1 MIEFTKVEGKDYG
14 NIRVF
19 ALSTCVWCKKT
30 RKYLEDH
37 NVAYSYVHVDKLSD
51 EDAELCLQEQLK
63 YAPEESY
70 PLIAIGENE
79 CIVGYDKSKLSNLV
93 KGKNEQ

>member
-14 NIRVF
+14 DIRLF

-30 RKYLEDH
+30 QKFLDDH
-37 NVAYSYVHVDKLSD
+37 NVAYSYVYVDKLSD
-51 EDAELCLQEQLK
+51 EDTEICLQEQLK

-70 PLIAIGENE
+70 PLVAIGESS
-79 CIVGYDKSKLSNLV
+79 CIVGYDKSELKKLV
-93 KGKNEQ
+93 KDEV